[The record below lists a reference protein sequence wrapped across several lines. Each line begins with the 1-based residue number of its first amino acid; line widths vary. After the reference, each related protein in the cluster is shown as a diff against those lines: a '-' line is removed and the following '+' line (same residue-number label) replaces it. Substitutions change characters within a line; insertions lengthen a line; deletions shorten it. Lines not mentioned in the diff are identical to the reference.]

1 MDFSEFIKIAAILVL
16 FVTCVN
22 NYFTAKRYKDIGTI
36 LEKEL
41 NLSEVMY
48 KELEEK
54 YNKLDKEYTEFIQ
67 SVLNEKINRIN
78 NNADNLL
85 ERIDKEKLHD

>member
-1 MDFSEFIKIAAILVL
+1 MDFSEFIKIAAILIL

-22 NYFTAKRYKDIGTI
+22 NYFTAKRYKDIGII
-36 LEKEL
+36 LEKKL

-67 SVLNEKINRIN
+67 SVLNEKLSRIN
-78 NNADNLL
+78 DNADNLL
-85 ERIDKEKLHD
+85 EKINKEKTI